1 VQCTFHSVAHAFGQ
15 AVNGALRMLEIEK
28 RNNEQ
33 LAENGSNGCCNSHN
47 NFLETIISWLLADL
61 RSRSKL

>member
-1 VQCTFHSVAHAFGQ
+1 
-15 AVNGALRMLEIEK
+15 MLEIEK

-47 NFLETIISWLLADL
+47 DFLETITSWLLANL
-61 RSRSKL
+61 RSRSEL